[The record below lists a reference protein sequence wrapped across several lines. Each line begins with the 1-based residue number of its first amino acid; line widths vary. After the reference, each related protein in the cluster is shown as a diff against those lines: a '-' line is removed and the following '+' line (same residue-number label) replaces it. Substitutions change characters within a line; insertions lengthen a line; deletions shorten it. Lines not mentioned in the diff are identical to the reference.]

1 MYKECCTQTGIFLA
15 SSTSKEIIG
24 NFMNYAPPPNKQLY
38 FEQVWSLV
46 REIPCGRVATYGQIA
61 KTLPLP
67 DGVDA
72 EEYQLSAS
80 RWVGL
85 ALAACPDDVP
95 WQRVVN
101 AQGKIS
107 HPAAGT
113 QKNLLQGEGV
123 LFSTEKINLS
133 EFQWSGPGQS
143 DLPRQSS
150 LF

>member
-1 MYKECCTQTGIFLA
+1 
-15 SSTSKEIIG
+15 
-24 NFMNYAPPPNKQLY
+24 MNYLPPPNKKLY

-46 REIPCGRVATYGQIA
+46 REIPFGRVATYGQISQN
-61 KTLPLP
+61 LPRP
-67 DGVDA
+67 DGISE

-85 ALAACPDDVP
+85 AMSACPNDVP

-107 HPAAGT
+107 HPAAGV
-113 QKNLLQGEGV
+113 QKKMLEEEGV
-123 LFSTEKINLS
+123 FFTKEKINLS
-133 EFQWSGPGQS
+133 EFQWRSSGQS
-143 DLPRQSS
+143 DNRNDIGSDIPRQGR